1 MDKNTKL
8 VNALRILSTD
18 AINKAKSG
26 HPGICLGAAPIMAAL
41 LNVMNITPSDKEWIN
56 RDRFILSAGHGAPLL
71 YSALHFAGYD
81 INMDDMKNLRQLNS
95 VTAGHPECDLI
106 KGIDASTGPLGQ
118 GVAMGVGMALAERYY
133 EANFNQEDV
142 FLFDNYTYVL
152 CGDGCLQEGVAL
164 EALSICAH
172 QKLDKYILLF
182 DSNDIQLDG
191 DTSMCISED
200 LKNKFIAMGFNY
212 ILVSEGNNTEAII
225 EAINKAKSQ
234 HEKPSII
241 EVKTI
246 IGYGTDVQGTC
257 ACHGS
262 PIGENNSKLIR
273 EKFGWNYE
281 PFEIPNEIYEI
292 TQEIIAKNGQS
303 KYNDWNKKIE
313 LYKTK
318 YSKKWLEL
326 ANFMNNNFEIPKMK
340 DYVEGDIEATRKSAG
355 INLELLQNACPN
367 LLGGS
372 ADLTKSTQAKGI
384 NGNNSKENPLGRNIC
399 YGVREHAM
407 GAITNGLTLYGG
419 LRAFS
424 GAFFVFSDYMKPAIR
439 MAALMK
445 IPSIFIFTHDSIMV
459 GEDGPTHE
467 PVEQLEGLR
476 CLPNC
481 NVIRPADAKE
491 TLTALKIA
499 YKSKETPTVIVLSRQ
514 NLTVSKTDESLV
526 SKGAYVVVDEENPNY
541 ILLATGSEVS
551 LAISV
556 QKLLLE
562 KGIKAR
568 VVSMPSEFLFEKQ
581 TQEYKD
587 SVLSNR
593 DITIAIEM
601 GSSHGWYKYANKV
614 IGIDRFGLSAPAEVL
629 RDYFGFTK
637 EKIVDKI
644 LNN

>member
-41 LNVMNITPSDKEWIN
+41 LNVMNITPNDKEWIN

-81 INMDDMKNLRQLNS
+81 ITIDDMKNLRQLNS

-142 FLFDNYTYVL
+142 LLFDNYTYVL

-164 EALSICAH
+164 EALSLCAH

-182 DSNDIQLDG
+182 DSNDVQLDG

-200 LKNKFIAMGFNY
+200 LKSKFIAMGFNY
-212 ILVSEGNNTEAII
+212 ILVSEGNNTDAII

-234 HEKPSII
+234 NEKPSII
-241 EVKTI
+241 EVKTV
-246 IGYGTDVQGTC
+246 IGYGTDVEGTS

-262 PIGENNSKLIR
+262 PIGDNNSKLIR
-273 EKFGWNYE
+273 RKFGWDHE
-281 PFEIPNEIYEI
+281 PFEIPSEIYDI
-292 TQEIIAKNGQS
+292 TQEIVFKNGQS
-303 KYNDWNKKIE
+303 KYNSWNKKIE
-313 LYKTK
+313 LYKSK
-318 YSKKWLEL
+318 YNKKWLEL
-326 ANFMNNNFEIPKMK
+326 ANFMNNSFEIPKMK
-340 DYVEGDIEATRKSAG
+340 EYIEGDVEATRKSAG

-372 ADLTKSTQAKGI
+372 ADLSKSTQAKGV

-467 PVEQLEGLR
+467 PIEQLEALR

-499 YKSKETPTVIVLSRQ
+499 YKSTETPTVIVLSRQ
-514 NLTVSKTDESLV
+514 NLTVTKTDENLV
-526 SKGAYVVVDEENPNY
+526 SKGAYVAIDIKNPDY
-541 ILLATGSEVS
+541 ILIATGSEVS

-556 QKLLLE
+556 HKLLLE
-562 KGIKAR
+562 KGMKAK

-587 SVLSNR
+587 AVLSNR

-614 IGIDRFGLSAPAEVL
+614 IGIDRFGLSAPAEIL
-629 RDYFGFTK
+629 REYFGFTK

-644 LNN
+644 LNK

>member
-1 MDKNTKL
+1 M
-8 VNALRILSTD
+8 
-18 AINKAKSG
+18 
-26 HPGICLGAAPIMAAL
+26 
-41 LNVMNITPSDKEWIN
+41 
-56 RDRFILSAGHGAPLL
+56 
-71 YSALHFAGYD
+71 
-81 INMDDMKNLRQLNS
+81 
-95 VTAGHPECDLI
+95 
-106 KGIDASTGPLGQ
+106 
-118 GVAMGVGMALAERYY
+118 Y
-133 EANFNQEDV
+133 E
-142 FLFDNYTYVL
+142 Y
-152 CGDGCLQEGVAL
+152 L
-164 EALSICAH
+164 E
-172 QKLDKYILLF
+172 
-182 DSNDIQLDG
+182 
-191 DTSMCISED
+191 
-200 LKNKFIAMGFNY
+200 
-212 ILVSEGNNTEAII
+212 
-225 EAINKAKSQ
+225 
-234 HEKPSII
+234 
-241 EVKTI
+241 
-246 IGYGTDVQGTC
+246 
-257 ACHGS
+257 
-262 PIGENNSKLIR
+262 
-273 EKFGWNYE
+273 
-281 PFEIPNEIYEI
+281 
-292 TQEIIAKNGQS
+292 
-303 KYNDWNKKIE
+303 YNDWNKKIE
-313 LYKTK
+313 LYKIK

-384 NGNNSKENPLGRNIC
+384 NGNNLKENPLGRNIC

-514 NLTVSKTDESLV
+514 NLTVTKTDESLV
-526 SKGAYVVVDEENPNY
+526 SKGAYVVVNEENPDY